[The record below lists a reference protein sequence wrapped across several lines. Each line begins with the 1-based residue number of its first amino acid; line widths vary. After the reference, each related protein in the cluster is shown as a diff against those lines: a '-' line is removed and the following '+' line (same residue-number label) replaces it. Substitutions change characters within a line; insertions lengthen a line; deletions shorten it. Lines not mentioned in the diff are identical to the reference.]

1 MTDAAEKLLALV
13 RQKRDEILKLAARY
27 GARDVRVFGSVA
39 RGDATDESDIDFLV
53 EFEPGRSL
61 FDHGGLLME
70 LRQLLNR
77 RVDVAAADDLKPR
90 IRDRVLR
97 EARPL

>member
-1 MTDAAEKLLALV
+1 MTQAAQDLLRIVQENRA
-13 RQKRDEILKLAARY
+13 EILAVAARY
-27 GARDVRVFGSVA
+27 GAHDVRVFGSVA
-39 RGDATDESDIDFLV
+39 RGDATEDSDIDFLV

-70 LRQLLNR
+70 LRELLHR

-90 IRDRVLR
+90 MRDRILR
-97 EARPL
+97 EAKPL

>member
-1 MTDAAEKLLALV
+1 MTADAERLLALV
-13 RQKRDEILKLAARY
+13 SQNREQILELAARY
-27 GARDVRVFGSVA
+27 GAHDVRIFGSVA
-39 RGDATDESDIDFLV
+39 RGDATPDSDIDFLV

-70 LRQLLNR
+70 LRELLHHS
-77 RVDVAAADDLKPR
+77 VDVAAADDLKPR
-90 IRDRVLR
+90 IRERVHR

>member
-1 MTDAAEKLLALV
+1 MTAAAEQLLALV
-13 RQKRDEILKLAARY
+13 RQKRDQILELAARY
-27 GARDVRVFGSVA
+27 GAHDVRVFGSVA